1 VSRVAAPP
9 PSLTRILFVRDDAL
23 GDALVSLPAIL
34 ALREAFPEAEL
45 TILASP
51 RNAWIYRRWSL
62 PVAVSPLRLSAT
74 RRLIRRLRPQALIC
88 ASPNPRVA
96 PAALLEGVPLRL
108 GYGRRPGGWCLNHPV
123 WFGKRSSGV
132 HEAALTLALLRPLGI
147 HHRTITPPRLTPRT
161 EALTRIRRLVA
172 DPAARLIIHPGGGGS
187 APNWSAPR
195 YAEFIAL
202 ALERLPGVVLTGT
215 AAEADYNEKL
225 SRTAPER
232 IVSLTGETD
241 LDELAALISLG
252 RGFLSA
258 STGPMHLAA
267 ALGVPQAALFSTE
280 PHLAPRRW
288 RPLNRRARIFASA
301 NLDDIRPVDVL
312 EALLGTRPAQERR

>member
-1 VSRVAAPP
+1 MPAPP
-9 PSLTRILFVRDDAL
+9 SSLRRILFVRDDAL

-34 ALREAFPEAEL
+34 ALKEGFPQARL
-45 TILASP
+45 NIVASP
-51 RNAWIYRRWSL
+51 RNAWVYRRWSL
-62 PVAVSPLRLSAT
+62 PVVPSPSSLRET
-74 RRLIRRLRPQALIC
+74 RRLIRRRRPEALIC

-108 GYGRRPGGWCLNHPV
+108 GYGRRPWGWCLNRPA
-123 WFGKRSSGV
+123 WFGKRSSDA

-147 HHRTITPPRLTPRT
+147 HPRTITPPRLIPRP
-161 EALTRIRRLVA
+161 EARDRIRRLIA
-172 DPAARLIIHPGGGGS
+172 DPSARLIIHPGGGGS
-187 APNWSAPR
+187 APNWSLPR

-202 ALERLPGVVLTGT
+202 ALERLPGVVLTGS
-215 AAEADYNEKL
+215 AAEADYNEEL
-225 SRTAPER
+225 RRVAPER
-232 IVSLTGETD
+232 IVNLAGETD
-241 LDELAALISLG
+241 LEGLAALISLG

-288 RPLNRRARIFASA
+288 RPLNHRARIFSRAD
-301 NLDDIRPVDVL
+301 LDEIRPAAVL
-312 EALLGTRPAQERR
+312 EALLGTRTARERR